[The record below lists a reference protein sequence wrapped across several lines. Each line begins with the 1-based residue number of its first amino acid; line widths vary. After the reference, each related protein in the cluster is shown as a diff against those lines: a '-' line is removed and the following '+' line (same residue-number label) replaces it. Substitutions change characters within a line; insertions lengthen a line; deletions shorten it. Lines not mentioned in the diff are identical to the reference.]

1 MSARAAAVPGAPAR
15 RLRTVLLTRGGVYGA
30 RVLERLGSCATIEL
44 CGIVRSERVLE
55 ARFGFLRGA
64 LALIRRCGFRYALYL
79 WCATSLA
86 EWLGA
91 FGSAARAP
99 GRDLPIHTTR
109 DLNSPEG
116 LEFLARCAPD
126 LLVSAF
132 FDQRLSEAVLA
143 VPARGCVNIHPSC
156 LPEFRG
162 VDPVLQARLAHADC
176 LGVTLHWMTPRLD
189 EGAILAQQPLALPAR
204 ASVLEATAALFAAG
218 AELLAANVGRIA
230 RRDPGAPQSAA
241 GSYQS
246 WPTRGEVRALR
257 ALGIPLMRGADITTL
272 LLSRRSPTAASR
284 SSPA

>member
-1 MSARAAAVPGAPAR
+1 VSARAAAVPGVPAR
-15 RLRTVLLTRGGVYGA
+15 RLRTVLLTRGGLYGA
-30 RVLERLGSCATIEL
+30 RVLERLGSCGAIEL
-44 CGIVRSERVLE
+44 CGIVRSERVVD

-86 EWLGA
+86 GWLGA

-99 GRDLPIHTTR
+99 GATHGRDLPIHTTR
-109 DLNSPEG
+109 DLNSPAG

-132 FDQRLSEAVLA
+132 FDQRLGAAVLA
-143 VPARGCVNIHPSC
+143 VPRCGCLNIHPSL
-156 LPEFRG
+156 LPDFRG
-162 VDPVLQARLAHADC
+162 VDPVLQARLARVDS
-176 LGVTLHWMTPRLD
+176 LGVTLHWMTPGLD
-189 EGAILAQQPLALPAR
+189 EGAILAQQALALPAR

-218 AELLAANVGRIA
+218 AELLTANVGRIA
-230 RRDPGAPQSAA
+230 QRDPGEPQSAA

-257 ALGIPLMRGADITTL
+257 ALGIPLMRGADLTTL
-272 LLSRRSPTAASR
+272 LRTSGRC
-284 SSPA
+284 

>member
-44 CGIVRSERVLE
+44 CGIVRSERVLD

-64 LALIRRCGFRYALYL
+64 LALIRRCGLVYALYL
-79 WCATSLA
+79 WCTTTLA
-86 EWLGA
+86 DWLGA
-91 FGSAARAP
+91 SRAAARAP
-99 GRDLPIHTTR
+99 GGTHGRELPIHTTR

-116 LEFLARCAPD
+116 LKFLARCAPD

-132 FDQRLSEAVLA
+132 FDQRLGEAVLA

-162 VDPVLQARLAHADC
+162 VDPVLQARLARADS

-230 RRDPGAPQSAA
+230 RRDPGAPQTAA

-257 ALGIPLMRGADITTL
+257 ALGIPLMRGADLTTL
-272 LLSRRSPTAASR
+272 LRTSGRC
-284 SSPA
+284 

>member
-1 MSARAAAVPGAPAR
+1 VSACAAAVLSVPAT

-30 RVLERLGSCATIEL
+30 RVLERLSGCAAIEL
-44 CGIVRSERVLE
+44 CGIVRSERVLD

-64 LALIRRCGFRYALYL
+64 LALIRRCGLLYAVYL
-79 WCATSLA
+79 WCTTTLA
-86 EWLGA
+86 DWLGA
-91 FGSAARAP
+91 RGGAH
-99 GRDLPIHTTR
+99 GRDIPVHTTR

-116 LEFLARCAPD
+116 LAFLARCAPD

-132 FDQRLSEAVLA
+132 FDQRLGEAVLA

-162 VDPVLQARLAHADC
+162 VDPVLQARLAHADS

-189 EGAILAQQPLALPAR
+189 EGAILAQQPLALPER

-257 ALGIPLMRGADITTL
+257 ALGIPLMRGADLTAL
-272 LLSRRSPTAASR
+272 LRTSGRY
-284 SSPA
+284 